1 MSENT
6 EIGEISAGII
16 SSQEITGD
24 AVDRLVELG
33 GALVDPDEVTEDGP
47 IAAVY
52 RLPEGYKT
60 EVINLE
66 QFRAPLRPGP
76 RRKTGVYHVTDV
88 ASFLAYFTKHAGPNP
103 ETWVGDSAIT
113 AVLDA
118 HSTWETRW
126 EDHRLV
132 LQLRHSP
139 EWQRWFGMSGKWQ
152 GQQAFAEFLE
162 DCAADV
168 LEPDAATMLEVA
180 QSLQAHIKA
189 DFKSAYRTSDGQR
202 AFRYEETT
210 TAKAGSKG
218 ELEIPERLVLLLR
231 VFLGQ
236 EPIQVTARFRYRLSD
251 EGLRLG
257 VVLDRVQ
264 ETLEAAGDLVVD
276 QLTDGTDRGI
286 VLRGQPR

>member
-33 GALVDPDEVTEDGP
+33 QALADPDEVTEDGP
-47 IAAVY
+47 IAVIHRVPGDY
-52 RLPEGYKT
+52 HI
-60 EVINLE
+60 EVVDLE
-66 QFRAPLRPGP
+66 KFRAPLRPGP
-76 RRKTGVYHVTDV
+76 ARKAGEYRVSDV
-88 ASFLAYFTKHAGPNP
+88 ASFLAYFSKHAGPNP
-103 ETWVGDSAIT
+103 ETWVGESQIV

-118 HSTWETRW
+118 HGDDPRW
-126 EDHRLV
+126 EGHRLV
-132 LQLRHSP
+132 LKLQYSP
-139 EWQRWFGMSGKWQ
+139 EWQRWFGVSGKWQ

-264 ETLEAAGDLVVD
+264 ETLEAARDLVVD